1 MRQLAKIGILMLLIL
16 GLVVAAYKPGMVLV
30 LLVILGIFRLAQLR
44 KNAVAGGQESSSR
57 RRKKKRKGGFQDSY
71 DYDQGCH
78 IGTSD
83 D

>member
-1 MRQLAKIGILMLLIL
+1 MRHLANIGLMILLIL
-16 GLVVAAYKPGMVLV
+16 GLVVAANNPGMALV
-30 LLVILGIFRLAQLR
+30 LLVILGIFRLARVR
-44 KNAVAGGQESSSR
+44 KSAVAGCRESSYQ

-71 DYDQGCH
+71 DYDQRCH